1 MIGAGTRIPG
11 ARVWIEPDDG
21 NDGLLLDS
29 LAADGPFLL
38 LVYLYDWT
46 GT

>member
-1 MIGAGTRIPG
+1 MPA
-11 ARVWIEPDDG
+11 ARVWIEPDDDG
-21 NDGLLLDS
+21 DGLLLDS
-29 LAADGPFLL
+29 LAEDGPYLL